1 MWCSISS
8 SGDLSQQLLCSQ
20 QPNKR
25 LLSAHAVSILLRLSR
40 SIKMGLN
47 NRVIPHTVSLWS
59 EQDARLS
66 GTTPEIRELLVL
78 HSTRCWQGAGG
89 QRCLWAETHIV
100 RIPGLRSLCAQEEAP
115 TGDAWKHPSQHS
127 DAPPA
132 YGHRSVCSSDSAF
145 NVTIFKRGKE
155 QMKQKYLFQNENDC
169 GRG

>member
-25 LLSAHAVSILLRLSR
+25 LISDHAVSIQLRLSR
-40 SIKMGLN
+40 SLKMGLN
-47 NRVIPHTVSLWS
+47 NRVVPHTVSLWS
-59 EQDARLS
+59 EEDARLS
-66 GTTPEIRELLVL
+66 GTKPEIRELLVL
-78 HSTRCWQGAGG
+78 HSTRCWQGARG
-89 QRCLWAETHIV
+89 QWCLWAETHIV

-132 YGHRSVCSSDSAF
+132 YGHPLSAQ
-145 NVTIFKRGKE
+145 VTPHLMSPYLRGKSS
-155 QMKQKYLFQNENDC
+155 K
-169 GRG
+169 